1 VTEAQSID
9 PDVYIVSEVW
19 SSENEIAEYYTYF
32 SNFDFGMS
40 QFEGEVSRTAL
51 GITSVNAYAN
61 YLRDNRNRSLNKNPL
76 AQMSPFLANHD
87 MDRPAGYL
95 SVVDYRMHMAA
106 NLYMLSSGNAF
117 VYYGEEI
124 GMKGSRGSANTD
136 ANRRLAMLWGD
147 NDSVNNPVGTTYSS
161 SFQTNGTVK
170 DQLNDPTSLLNHY
183 KKILLVKQAFPVIAR
198 GQYRVINLNL
208 PHVGGWIVYDDSLSL
223 LILHNTSV
231 NDVTLPLSIYPQ
243 LETPE
248 KVIANLGKDSTNL
261 TNNIL
266 TLSGLT
272 TGVYRLM

>member
-1 VTEAQSID
+1 
-9 PDVYIVSEVW
+9 
-19 SSENEIAEYYTYF
+19 
-32 SNFDFGMS
+32 MS

-51 GITSVNAYAN
+51 GITSVHAYAS

-95 SVVDYRMHMAA
+95 SVSDYRMHMAA

-147 NDSVNNPVGTTYSS
+147 NDSVKDPVGTTYSS
-161 SFQTNGTVK
+161 SFQNNGTVK
-170 DQLNDPTSLLNHY
+170 DQLNDSASLLNHY
-183 KKILLVKQAFPVIAR
+183 KKILLVKQAYPVIAR

-208 PHVGGWIVYDDSLSL
+208 PHVGGWIVFDDSSSL

-231 NDVTLPLSIYPQ
+231 NEVILPLTLYPQ